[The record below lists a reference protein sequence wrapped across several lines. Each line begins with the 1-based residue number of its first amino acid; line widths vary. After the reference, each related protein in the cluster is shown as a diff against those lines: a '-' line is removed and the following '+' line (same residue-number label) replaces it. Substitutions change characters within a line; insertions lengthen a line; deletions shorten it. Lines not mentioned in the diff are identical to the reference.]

1 LLTARTIDRRTSGH
15 QTFAPLLVRSG
26 RGV

>member
-1 LLTARTIDRRTSGH
+1 LPTARTIDRGTTGR